1 MPVAVFLIEICV
13 PAMTPPE
20 ESVVMPDRVAPV
32 TCASIETAMDK
43 VRRTASKL
51 AEIFVSL
58 RGPIAHLLNDH
69 AVIVSRNF
77 LLAFRGFTDV
87 GALNIFT
94 ERVSSAFWR

>member
-1 MPVAVFLIEICV
+1 
-13 PAMTPPE
+13 MTPPE

-43 VRRTASKL
+43 VRRTANKL

-77 LLAFRGFTDV
+77 LLAFRGCYRRWRIEYLHRKGVKCFL
-87 GALNIFT
+87 ALNT
-94 ERVSSAFWR
+94 